1 MILFSVQRRS
11 GLFWVVEG
19 VSGASDTL
27 CFNTFVYQ
35 FQGFNYSINIRS
47 MRISKIYVYFQGSYP
62 KVPWKN
68 SARVDIKFA

>member
-35 FQGFNYSINIRS
+35 FQLQY
-47 MRISKIYVYFQGSYP
+47 KYQEHE
-62 KVPWKN
+62 
-68 SARVDIKFA
+68 KFKSFCLFPRFLPESTLEESSSG